1 MLIHRA
7 WFPSIAQILA
17 PHGATSI
24 AYLPAWLAAY
34 CDGFLDLGYSLRIR
48 EFRAEVKRTVIWQQ
62 HEKDLM
68 RRALALAGEA
78 EAAGEVAVGALVE
91 RGGAIVGEGNNRV
104 IRDSDPSGH
113 AEMVALRRACARLG
127 NYRLPGATLYVTL
140 EPCAMCAGALVHARI
155 RRVVFAA
162 WDPRVGAG
170 GSIINLL
177 DHPHMNHRCI
187 VSAGL
192 LADEAEEMLKNFF
205 VSRRS

>member
-1 MLIHRA
+1 MRKSRA
-7 WFPSIAQILA
+7 
-17 PHGATSI
+17 T
-24 AYLPAWLAAY
+24 
-34 CDGFLDLGYSLRIR
+34 
-48 EFRAEVKRTVIWQQ
+48 VKRAVIWQP

-68 RRALALAGEA
+68 RRALELAAEA
-78 EAAGEVAVGALVE
+78 EAAGEVAVGALIE
-91 RGGAIVGEGNNRV
+91 RDGEILGEGNNRV
-104 IRDSDPSGH
+104 IRDSDPGGH
-113 AEMVALRRACARLG
+113 AEMVALRRACARVE

-192 LADEAEEMLKNFF
+192 LADQAEHLLRNFF
-205 VSRRS
+205 VARRG

>member
-1 MLIHRA
+1 VALSSGFQWESFELIWH
-7 WFPSIAQILA
+7 
-17 PHGATSI
+17 
-24 AYLPAWLAAY
+24 
-34 CDGFLDLGYSLRIR
+34 
-48 EFRAEVKRTVIWQQ
+48 E
-62 HEKDLM
+62 HEKRMM
-68 RRALALAGEA
+68 RRALELAAEA
-78 EAAGEVAVGALVE
+78 EAAGEVAVGALIE
-91 RGGAIVGEGNNRV
+91 RDGQILGEGNNRV

-113 AEMVALRRACARLG
+113 AEMVALRRACARDG

-170 GSIINLL
+170 GSIMNLL

-192 LADEAEEMLKNFF
+192 LAGEAEETLKKFF
-205 VSRRS
+205 ISRRT

>member
-1 MLIHRA
+1 
-7 WFPSIAQILA
+7 
-17 PHGATSI
+17 
-24 AYLPAWLAAY
+24 
-34 CDGFLDLGYSLRIR
+34 
-48 EFRAEVKRTVIWQQ
+48 
-62 HEKDLM
+62 M
-68 RRALALAGEA
+68 RRALALGREA
-78 EAAGEVAVGALVE
+78 EAEGEVAVGAVIELD
-91 RGGAIVGEGNNRV
+91 GQIVGEGNNRV

-113 AEMVALRRACARLG
+113 AEMVALRRACVQRG

-155 RRVVFAA
+155 QRVVFAA

-192 LADEAEEMLKNFF
+192 MSEAAEEMLKEFF
-205 VSRRS
+205 TARRS

>member
-1 MLIHRA
+1 MALFSDSQTESTELIWQEHEKRMMGRA
-7 WFPSIAQILA
+7 LE
-17 PHGATSI
+17 
-24 AYLPAWLAAY
+24 LAA
-34 CDGFLDLGYSLRIR
+34 
-48 EFRAEVKRTVIWQQ
+48 
-62 HEKDLM
+62 
-68 RRALALAGEA
+68 EA
-78 EAAGEVAVGALVE
+78 EAAGEVAVGSVIE
-91 RGGAIVGEGNNRV
+91 RDGEILSEGNNRV

-113 AEMVALRRACARLG
+113 AEMVALRQACTRVE

-155 RRVVFAA
+155 QRVVFAA

-187 VSAGL
+187 VSPGL
-192 LADEAEEMLKNFF
+192 LADQAEEMLRKFF

>member
-1 MLIHRA
+1 MIWHEHEKRMMGRA
-7 WFPSIAQILA
+7 LE
-17 PHGATSI
+17 
-24 AYLPAWLAAY
+24 LAA
-34 CDGFLDLGYSLRIR
+34 
-48 EFRAEVKRTVIWQQ
+48 
-62 HEKDLM
+62 
-68 RRALALAGEA
+68 EA
-78 EAAGEVAVGALVE
+78 EAAGEVAVGALIE
-91 RGGAIVGEGNNRV
+91 RDGEILGEGNNRV

-113 AEMVALRRACARLG
+113 AEMVALRRACSRVE

-155 RRVVFAA
+155 QRVVFAA

-192 LADEAEEMLKNFF
+192 LGEQAEDMLKKFF
-205 VSRRS
+205 VARRS

>member
-1 MLIHRA
+1 M
-7 WFPSIAQILA
+7 
-17 PHGATSI
+17 
-24 AYLPAWLAAY
+24 
-34 CDGFLDLGYSLRIR
+34 
-48 EFRAEVKRTVIWQQ
+48 IWQQ

-68 RRALALAGEA
+68 RRALEIATAA
-78 EAAGEVAVGALVE
+78 EAAGEVAVGAVVE
-91 RGGAIVGEGNNRV
+91 RDGEVLGEGNNRV
-104 IRDSDPSGH
+104 IRDSDPSAH
-113 AEMVALRRACARLG
+113 AEMVALRRACARVG

-155 RRVVFAA
+155 DRVVFAA

-192 LADEAEEMLKNFF
+192 LADEAEAQLRKFF
-205 VSRRS
+205 VSRRG